1 MSRVLL
7 AGESWSTTS
16 IHTKGFDSFITSSYE
31 EGAADFIA
39 ALEEAGHEVT
49 FQPSHIAADRF
60 PYSVEELAAYDVVV
74 LSDIGANTLLV
85 PKATFVGGRT
95 VPNRLRSLAEWVDG
109 GGALLMVGGYLSFQG
124 IEGKANYRATPLADV
139 LPVLMEI
146 GDDRQET
153 PEGSAAH
160 VTQSGHP
167 VMRGLPE
174 PWPRILGYQRLQA
187 RVGTQVLATVGD
199 HPLLVVGTYGAG
211 RVAAFATDM
220 GPHWL
225 PRKFVE
231 WPGYARLWQ
240 QLTAWLAQ
248 PQNQTTSGSDV
259 ADRND

>member
-16 IHTKGFDSFITSSYE
+16 IHTKGFDSFITSLYE

-39 ALEEAGHEVT
+39 ALEAAGHEVT
-49 FQPSHIAADRF
+49 FQPNHVAADRF
-60 PYSVEELAAYDVVV
+60 PYTVGELAAYDVVV

-85 PKATFVGGRT
+85 PKVVFAGGQT
-95 VPNRLRSLAEWVDG
+95 VPNRLRSLAEWVQA

-124 IEGKANYRATPLADV
+124 IEAKANYRGTPLADV

-146 GDDRQET
+146 GDDREET
-153 PEGSAAH
+153 PEGSTAS
-160 VTQSGHP
+160 VSDGGHP
-167 VMRGLPE
+167 VMQGIPD
-174 PWPRILGYQRLQA
+174 PWPRILGYQRLRA
-187 RVGTQVLATVGD
+187 KADAQVLATVGA
-199 HPLLVVGTYGAG
+199 HPLLVVGAHGAG

-225 PRKFVE
+225 PREFVE

-240 QLTAWLAQ
+240 QLTAWLA
-248 PQNQTTSGSDV
+248 D
-259 ADRND
+259 AKRED

>member
-16 IHTKGFDSFITSSYE
+16 IHTKGFDSFITSLYE

-39 ALEEAGHEVT
+39 ALEAAGHEVT
-49 FQPSHIAADRF
+49 FQPNHVAADRF
-60 PYSVEELAAYDVVV
+60 PYTVGELAAYDVVV

-85 PKATFVGGRT
+85 PKVVFAGGQT
-95 VPNRLRSLAEWVDG
+95 VPNRLRSLAEWVQA

-124 IEGKANYRATPLADV
+124 IEAKANYRGTPLADV
-139 LPVLMEI
+139 LPVLMEV
-146 GDDRQET
+146 GDDREET
-153 PEGSAAH
+153 PEGSTAN
-160 VTQSGHP
+160 VSEGGHP
-167 VMRGLPE
+167 VTQGIPD

-187 RVGTQVLATVGD
+187 KAEAQVLATIGD
-199 HPLLVVGTYGAG
+199 HPLLVVGTHGAG

-225 PRKFVE
+225 PREFVE

-240 QLTAWLAQ
+240 QLTAWLADGDVKE
-248 PQNQTTSGSDV
+248 SIAVGS
-259 ADRND
+259 

>member
-16 IHTKGFDSFITSSYE
+16 IHTKGFDSFITSVYE
-31 EGAADFIA
+31 EGAADYIA
-39 ALEEAGHEVT
+39 ALTAAGHDVT
-49 FQPSHIAADRF
+49 FQPNHVAAEKF
-60 PYSVEELAAYDVVV
+60 PYTVDELNEYDVVV

-85 PKATFVGGRT
+85 PQKVFVGGQT
-95 VPNRLRSLAEWVDG
+95 VPNRLRALGEWVDA

-124 IEGKANYRATPLADV
+124 IEAKANYRATTLADV

-153 PEGSAAH
+153 PEGSLTE
-160 VTQSGHP
+160 VTVADHP
-167 VMRGLPE
+167 ITRNMPE
-174 PWPRILGYQRLQA
+174 PWPHILGYHRLVPKEGA
-187 RVGTQVLATVGD
+187 QVLATVGE
-199 HPLLVVGTYGAG
+199 HPLIVVGNYGRG

-225 PRKFVE
+225 PRDFVE

-240 QLTAWLAQ
+240 QLTAWLADGEG
-248 PQNQTTSGSDV
+248 N
-259 ADRND
+259 DR